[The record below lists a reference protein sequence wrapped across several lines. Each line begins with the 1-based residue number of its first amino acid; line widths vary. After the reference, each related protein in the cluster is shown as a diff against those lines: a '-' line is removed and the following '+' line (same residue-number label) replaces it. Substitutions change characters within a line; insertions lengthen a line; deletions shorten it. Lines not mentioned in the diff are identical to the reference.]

1 MKTVKVVFS
10 LAALAGS
17 ALVLASISGQAANTS
32 ASCKKGGLSGA
43 ECACQLALDTGSSV
57 ALQKFLRIYPH
68 ADTACNAQAST
79 ANTNGNSGL
88 DVKSGGNT
96 NGGVASNAGS
106 ISSSS
111 SSGGSTSSS
120 GGSTSSSGGG
130 SSSSGGSTSS
140 SGGGSSSSGGS
151 TSSSG
156 GGGSSSSG
164 GSTSSSSGGADS
176 CHGVGG
182 GNCGIGNGS
191 SGGNGTG
198 NEGGGKG
205 PKK

>member
-130 SSSSGGSTSS
+130 
-140 SGGGSSSSGGS
+140 
-151 TSSSG
+151 
-156 GGGSSSSG
+156 GSSSSG